1 MRQVVNEVGRPK
13 LGAGR
18 VCLLGWRW
26 CLGRWALLVLLSAL
40 AVSPVQAADDSCQF
54 ARDGECDTPGL
65 CEAGTDSTDCG
76 RTADT
81 GSSLDDSPVDVDTRF
96 DTASAG
102 EWLVGGALVLA
113 AVMVL
118 LRGVAAPMSLW
129 LAVSLLLL
137 ATGLVGLRL
146 LPFELLNPLYAVAE
160 PLGLSPQSLPLLAG
174 LALLLLVLARLGSSQ
189 LPRSTLQT
197 MARAALHP
205 DIAASDLDEISAARR
220 VCQTAAERLEDRLR
234 ALDGRFH
241 LYAQYDAV
249 SEPWLQ
255 VDRLSTDARG
265 AFVASLR
272 MDFKPQPFGVYP
284 VVVDLAVDD
293 RGRRRRVHSIVDLG
307 PEQIDALVECLKG
320 EGPRFRWR
328 GQRLRVWP
336 WELWC
341 PRQKFTVLESPMMA
355 AFRANMKL
363 LGIGLVGVA
372 VFALWSAFP
381 VIVSIAGV
389 AVFFAW
395 RHWYVPAPHYR
406 VVNGCPARP
415 PRHLRGLDSWQAVVR
430 DLGCQREDVVQRLET
445 LLTQRLV
452 STDEPVQIR
461 CEDIWYEGAGGKVE
475 RQQLT
480 ISLRRAIVFVRIYPY
495 GSDLFVGWDAHVNQV
510 TWKERPVQSGHRAS
524 DGLKVQLVTVTTQVQ
539 SINEYD
545 ITDANFLLEATHLHL
560 TSLLKDLLREREID
574 QELDFSIVRESRQGL
589 VTDPA
594 PRRRMFSRA

>member
-1 MRQVVNEVGRPK
+1 MRQVVNVVRWPDR
-13 LGAGR
+13 GAGR
-18 VCLLGWRW
+18 VCRLGCRW
-26 CLGRWALLVLLSAL
+26 YLGRWALLALLLAL
-40 AVSPVQAADDSCQF
+40 AVASVPAADDSCRF
-54 ARDGECDTPGL
+54 ARDGDCDTPGL
-65 CEAGTDSTDCG
+65 CEAGTDSTDCS

-81 GSSLDDSPVDVDTRF
+81 GLNHDDSPVGLDTRS
-96 DTASAG
+96 DTASAS

-118 LRGVAAPMSLW
+118 LRGVAAPLSLW
-129 LAVSLLLL
+129 LAVSLLLM
-137 ATGLVGLRL
+137 AMGLVGLRF
-146 LPFELLNPLYAVAE
+146 LPFELLHPLYAVAE
-160 PLGLSPQSLPLLAG
+160 PLGLSPQTLPLLAG
-174 LALLLLVLARLGSSQ
+174 LALLLLVLARLSSTQ
-189 LPRSTLQT
+189 SPRSTLQT
-197 MARAALHP
+197 LARAALHP
-205 DIAASDLDEISAARR
+205 DIAASDLEEISAARR
-220 VCQTAAERLEDRLR
+220 LCQTAAERLEGKLR

-265 AFVASLR
+265 AFVANLR
-272 MDFKPQPFGVYP
+272 IDFKPQPFGVYP

-307 PEQIDALVECLKG
+307 PEHIDALVECLKG

-336 WELWC
+336 WELWR
-341 PRQKFTVLESPMMA
+341 PRQKSTVLESPMMA
-355 AFRANMKL
+355 GLRANMQL
-363 LGIGLVGVA
+363 LVFGLVGVA
-372 VFALWSAFP
+372 VFALWSASP
-381 VIVSIAGV
+381 GMVSIAGV
-389 AVFFAW
+389 VAFFAW
-395 RHWYVPAPHYR
+395 RHWYVPAPRYR

-415 PRHLRGLDSWQAVVR
+415 PRLLRGLDSWQAVVR
-430 DLGCQREDVVQRLET
+430 DLGSQREDVVQRLET
-445 LLTQRLV
+445 LLRQRLV
-452 STDEPVQIR
+452 GTDEPVQIR
-461 CEDIWYEGAGGKVE
+461 CEDIWYEGVGGKVE

-510 TWKERPVQSGHRAS
+510 TWREKPIQSGHRAA
-524 DGLKVQLVTVTTQVQ
+524 DGLKVQLVAVTTQVQ
-539 SINEYD
+539 PINEYD

-560 TSLLKDLLREREID
+560 TSLVKDLLREREID